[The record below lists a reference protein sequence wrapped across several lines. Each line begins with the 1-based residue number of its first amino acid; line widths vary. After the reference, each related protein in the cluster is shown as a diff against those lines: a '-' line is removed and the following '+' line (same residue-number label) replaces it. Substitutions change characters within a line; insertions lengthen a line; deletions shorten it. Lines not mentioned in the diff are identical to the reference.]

1 MSGNYFFSI
10 RGKAEGPLDE
20 QAVREHIAAGRIS
33 RDTLVWR
40 DGMSGWQALREVG
53 ELVELYGPV
62 LEGAPRPPP
71 LPQETPATPP
81 PLPGDASMAGSTA
94 APAPAP
100 GAASPD
106 RDSLA
111 YRFVTWMYRP
121 RRGGHSRVCEYVE
134 EDPGRALPVA
144 ALTMLAILVM
154 LGLALSWVPDAIE
167 QDRAAQPGQVMA
179 PQAYPPAPDM
189 GAYRA
194 WQDAQRYN
202 QGVIDETFKSNRDSF
217 DRQLKSYG
225 DATYDWKSKD

>member
-1 MSGNYFFSI
+1 MNGSYFFSI
-10 RGKAEGPLDE
+10 QGKATGPLDE
-20 QAVREHIAAGRIS
+20 QAVRGHIAAGRIT

-40 DGMSGWQALREVG
+40 DGMAGWQPLSEVP
-53 ELVELYGPV
+53 ELIELYGPA
-62 LEGAPRPPP
+62 LKEGLRPPP
-71 LPQETPATPP
+71 LPQEASTAPGTPP
-81 PLPGDASMAGSTA
+81 PLPGEGSA
-94 APAPAP
+94 
-100 GAASPD
+100 GAAARASAAGNPD
-106 RDSLA
+106 RDNMA

-121 RRGGHSRVCEYVE
+121 RRGGHSRVCDYVE
-134 EDPGRALPVA
+134 EDPARALPVA
-144 ALTMLAILVM
+144 ALTLLAILVM
-154 LGLALSWVPDAIE
+154 LGLALSWIPDAME

>member
-10 RGKAEGPLDE
+10 QGKSAGPFDDE
-20 QAVREHIAAGRIS
+20 AIRDHIANGRIT

-40 DGMSGWQALREVG
+40 DGMPGWQPLKEVA
-53 ELVELYGPV
+53 ELVRSYGPI
-62 LEGAPRPPP
+62 LRDASRPPP
-71 LPQETPATPP
+71 LPQEASAAPGAPP
-81 PLPGDASMAGSTA
+81 PLPGEGAAAGSATG
-94 APAPAP
+94 PVT
-100 GAASPD
+100 GNHG
-106 RDSLA
+106 RDDIA

-121 RRGGHSRVCEYVE
+121 RRGGHSRVCDYVE
-134 EDPGRALPVA
+134 EDPTRALPVA

-154 LGLALSWVPDAIE
+154 LGFALSWIPDAME
-167 QDRAAQPGQVMA
+167 QDRAPPPGQVMA
-179 PQAYPPAPDM
+179 PQGYPPAADM

-194 WQDAQRYN
+194 WQDAYRYN